1 MEMLAIAINARKFLK
16 ELEES
21 TPRREECGWREEFRP
36 DPCREPPAPRSARV
50 LGMGSRVTGAL
61 RSWLRASRVRV
72 AG

>member
-1 MEMLAIAINARKFLK
+1 MEMITVAINARKFLK

-21 TPRREECGWREEFRP
+21 PRRECLGMEEFRP
-36 DPCREPPAPRSARV
+36 DPCRQPPAPRSARI